1 MVDRMIGKIYES
13 LHELNLIY
21 IQDLLSGK
29 ETT

>member
-1 MVDRMIGKIYES
+1 MVDRMIGIIYES

-21 IQDLLSGK
+21 IQDLLSWK